1 MRIEAGTVWINQHM
15 VFDPGVT
22 VRREVLRLWRRAW
35 SGGLSLI
42 HGGLRRLSK
51 ERILMKNKI
60 ALEEHFS
67 IDGMTY
73 KNDVM
78 DAPTFAEV
86 RRRLGTQSHFE

>member
-1 MRIEAGTVWINQHM
+1 
-15 VFDPGVT
+15 
-22 VRREVLRLWRRAW
+22 
-35 SGGLSLI
+35 
-42 HGGLRRLSK
+42 
-51 ERILMKNKI
+51 MKNKI